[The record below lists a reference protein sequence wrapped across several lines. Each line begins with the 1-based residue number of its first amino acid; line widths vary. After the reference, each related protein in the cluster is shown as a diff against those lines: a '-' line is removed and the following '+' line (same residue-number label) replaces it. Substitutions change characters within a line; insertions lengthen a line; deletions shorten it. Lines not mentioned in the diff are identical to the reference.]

1 MMRTV
6 VAGVVAGIVVML
18 WGAVAH
24 MVLPIGMMGMQIA
37 PDEAQQGVIR
47 SLDAAFDAEGVY
59 VLPMPQES
67 QWKDEAA
74 MKAFGERST
83 THPYA
88 FVVYQPQGRDGMA
101 SMGASIGKQTASCI
115 AAALIAAFIAAG
127 VAGGRGRRIVVVTSL
142 GIFSWLT
149 FAVPYWN
156 WYRFPAAFTQGGLI
170 ESAIG
175 WLIGGIVIALILKPR
190 AA

>member
-1 MMRTV
+1 MRTV
-6 VAGVVAGIVVML
+6 VAGIVAGIVVML

-24 MVLPIGMMGMQIA
+24 MVLPIGMMGMQIPSDA
-37 PDEAQQGVIR
+37 SQQTVIR
-47 SLDAAFDAEGVY
+47 SLDAEFDGEGVY

-101 SMGASIGKQTASCI
+101 SMGASIGQQTGSCI
-115 AAALIAAFIAAG
+115 ASALIAAFIAAG
-127 VAGGRGRRIVVVTSL
+127 IAGGRGRRVAVVTGL
-142 GIFSWLT
+142 GLFSWLT
-149 FAVPYWN
+149 FAVPYWT
-156 WYRFPAAFTQGGLI
+156 WYRFPAAFIQGALI
-170 ESAIG
+170 EQVVG

-190 AA
+190 VA